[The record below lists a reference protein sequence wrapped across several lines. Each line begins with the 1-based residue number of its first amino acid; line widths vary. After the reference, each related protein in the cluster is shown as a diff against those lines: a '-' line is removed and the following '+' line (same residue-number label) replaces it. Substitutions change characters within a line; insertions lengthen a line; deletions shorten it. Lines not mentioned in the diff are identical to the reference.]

1 MTIIYADSDIYN
13 QSENDHRIRNFAFI
27 GPFPKDYNADSLI
40 KTINSNDFSLNNSVM
55 YKEKTYN
62 WIKPPA
68 ATGSNGS
75 HSIWHYYRDIKVEE
89 IVIGAAIV
97 NSKTNQNVITTGN
110 QWYCKSSRYINGKKV
125 FDPRANNEEDFS
137 RAKLNKGDNIACL
150 KIEAVKEPGV
160 NLIIYPES
168 RAEVSGKVIDKDGNP
183 VPFANVRFYEL
194 NKERWAGDDTDINGN
209 YSINIFP
216 VNNWRRN

>member
-1 MTIIYADSDIYN
+1 MKIKNYFIIPFIVCMTIIYADSNIYN
-13 QSENDHRIRNFAFI
+13 QIENDHRIRNFAFI

-40 KTINSNDFSLNNSVM
+40 KTISSNDFSLKNSVM

-97 NSKTNQNVITTGN
+97 NSKTNQNVITTGI
-110 QWYCKSSRYINGKKV
+110 QWYCR
-125 FDPRANNEEDFS
+125 
-137 RAKLNKGDNIACL
+137 
-150 KIEAVKEPGV
+150 
-160 NLIIYPES
+160 
-168 RAEVSGKVIDKDGNP
+168 SG
-183 VPFANVRFYEL
+183 R
-194 NKERWAGDDTDINGN
+194 
-209 YSINIFP
+209 
-216 VNNWRRN
+216 